1 MDFVKMHGLGNDFV
15 FIEDK
20 TGQDKDYT
28 ALARAMCNRHTGIG
42 ADGLIVIVDSRVAD
56 VRMRI
61 INSDGSEAE
70 MCGNGI
76 RCFAKYVYDSGIIE
90 KKRFTVE
97 TPAGIMEP
105 EITVGADN
113 KAKLITIN
121 MGRPS
126 FNRSEIPMEGAE
138 GRVLNE
144 DVMCKRCEL
153 EKSRLF
159 LWGVPH
165 TVTYVDDVDT
175 VDIEKIGPLFEKHE
189 AFPKHTNINFAQQM
203 DDRTVK
209 VRTWER
215 GAGATLACGT
225 GSCSVA
231 VASFLNGRTGREVDI
246 QLPLGTL
253 HIEYREEDGNVYMT
267 GPAAVSFTGIW
278 LMKRSLY
285 YYD

>member
-126 FNRSEIPMEGAE
+126 FNRSEIPMEGAD

-144 DVMCKRCEL
+144 DLCVDGENWKITSLLM
-153 EKSRLF
+153 
-159 LWGVPH
+159 GVPH
-165 TVTYVDDVDT
+165 TVTYVGDVDT

-267 GPAAVSFTGIW
+267 GPAAVSFTGTW
-278 LMKRSLY
+278 P
-285 YYD
+285 DET

>member
-20 TGQDKDYT
+20 TGQDKDFT

-76 RCFAKYVYDSGIIE
+76 RCFAKYVYDNGIIE

-113 KAKLITIN
+113 KAELITIN

-144 DVMCKRCEL
+144 DLCVNGANWKITSLLM
-153 EKSRLF
+153 
-159 LWGVPH
+159 GVPH

-267 GPAAVSFTGIW
+267 GPAAVSFTGTW
-278 LMKRSLY
+278 P
-285 YYD
+285 DET

>member
-42 ADGLIVIVDSRVAD
+42 ADGLIVILDSRVAD

-76 RCFAKYVYDSGIIE
+76 RCFAKYVYDNGIIE

-113 KAKLITIN
+113 KAELITIN

-126 FNRSEIPMEGAE
+126 FNRSEIPMEGAD

-144 DVMCKRCEL
+144 DLCVNGANWKITSLLM
-153 EKSRLF
+153 
-159 LWGVPH
+159 GVPH

-189 AFPKHTNINFAQQM
+189 VFPKHTNINFAQQM

-267 GPAAVSFTGIW
+267 GPAAVSFTGTW
-278 LMKRSLY
+278 P
-285 YYD
+285 DET

>member
-28 ALARAMCNRHTGIG
+28 VLARAMCNRHTGIG

-90 KKRFTVE
+90 KKQFTVE

-113 KAKLITIN
+113 KVELITIN

-126 FNRSEIPMEGAE
+126 FNRSEIPMEGTD

-144 DVMCKRCEL
+144 DLCVDGENWKITSLLM
-153 EKSRLF
+153 
-159 LWGVPH
+159 GVPH
-165 TVTYVDDVDT
+165 TVTYVDDVDS

-267 GPAAVSFTGIW
+267 GPAAVSFTGTW
-278 LMKRSLY
+278 P
-285 YYD
+285 DET

>member
-1 MDFVKMHGLGNDFV
+1 MDFAKMHGLGNDFV

-28 ALARAMCNRHTGIG
+28 VLARAMCNRHTGIG

-90 KKRFTVE
+90 KKQFTVE

-113 KAKLITIN
+113 KAELITIN

-126 FNRSEIPMEGAE
+126 FNRSEIPMEGTD

-144 DVMCKRCEL
+144 DLGVDGENWKITSLLM
-153 EKSRLF
+153 
-159 LWGVPH
+159 GVPH
-165 TVTYVDDVDT
+165 TVTYVDDVDS

-267 GPAAVSFTGIW
+267 GPAAVSFTGTW
-278 LMKRSLY
+278 P
-285 YYD
+285 DET

>member
-76 RCFAKYVYDSGIIE
+76 RCFAKYVYDNGIIE

-113 KAKLITIN
+113 KAELITIN

-126 FNRSEIPMEGAE
+126 FNRSEIPMEGVD

-144 DVMCKRCEL
+144 DLCVNDANWKITSLLM
-153 EKSRLF
+153 
-159 LWGVPH
+159 GVPH

-267 GPAAVSFTGIW
+267 GPAAVSFTGTW
-278 LMKRSLY
+278 P
-285 YYD
+285 DET

>member
-113 KAKLITIN
+113 KAELITIN

-126 FNRSEIPMEGAE
+126 FNRSEIPMEGAD

-144 DVMCKRCEL
+144 DLCVDGENWKITSLLM
-153 EKSRLF
+153 
-159 LWGVPH
+159 GVPH

-246 QLPLGTL
+246 QLPLGIL

-267 GPAAVSFTGIW
+267 GPAAVSFTGTW
-278 LMKRSLY
+278 P
-285 YYD
+285 DET

>member
-20 TGQDKDYT
+20 TGQDKDYI

-126 FNRSEIPMEGAE
+126 FNRSEIPMEGAD

-144 DVMCKRCEL
+144 DLCVDGENWKITSLLM
-153 EKSRLF
+153 
-159 LWGVPH
+159 GVPH

-267 GPAAVSFTGIW
+267 GPAAVSFTGTW
-278 LMKRSLY
+278 P
-285 YYD
+285 DET

>member
-1 MDFVKMHGLGNDFV
+1 MNFVKMHGLGNDFV

-126 FNRSEIPMEGAE
+126 FNRSEIPMEGAD

-144 DVMCKRCEL
+144 DLCVDGENWKITSLLM
-153 EKSRLF
+153 
-159 LWGVPH
+159 GVPH

-246 QLPLGTL
+246 QLSLGIL

-267 GPAAVSFTGIW
+267 GPAAVSFTGTW
-278 LMKRSLY
+278 P
-285 YYD
+285 DET

>member
-20 TGQDKDYT
+20 TGQDKDFT

-90 KKRFTVE
+90 KKQFTVE

-113 KAKLITIN
+113 KAELITIN

-126 FNRSEIPMEGAE
+126 FNRSEIPMEGTD

-144 DVMCKRCEL
+144 DLGVDGENWKITSLLM
-153 EKSRLF
+153 
-159 LWGVPH
+159 GVPH
-165 TVTYVDDVDT
+165 TVTYVDDVDS

-267 GPAAVSFTGIW
+267 GPAAVSFTGTW
-278 LMKRSLY
+278 P
-285 YYD
+285 DET

>member
-90 KKRFTVE
+90 KKQFTVE

-113 KAKLITIN
+113 KAELITIN
-121 MGRPS
+121 MGSPS
-126 FNRSEIPMEGAE
+126 FNRSEIPMEGAD

-144 DVMCKRCEL
+144 DLGVDGENWKITSLLM
-153 EKSRLF
+153 
-159 LWGVPH
+159 GVPH

-267 GPAAVSFTGIW
+267 GPAAVSFTGTW
-278 LMKRSLY
+278 P
-285 YYD
+285 DET

>member
-28 ALARAMCNRHTGIG
+28 VLARAMCNRHTGIG

-90 KKRFTVE
+90 KKQFTVE

-113 KAKLITIN
+113 KAELITIN

-126 FNRSEIPMEGAE
+126 FNRSEIPMEGTD

-144 DVMCKRCEL
+144 DLGVDGENWKITSLLM
-153 EKSRLF
+153 
-159 LWGVPH
+159 GVPH
-165 TVTYVDDVDT
+165 TVTYVDDVDS

-253 HIEYREEDGNVYMT
+253 HIEYREEDGIVYMT
-267 GPAAVSFTGIW
+267 GPAAVSFTGTW
-278 LMKRSLY
+278 P
-285 YYD
+285 DET

>member
-76 RCFAKYVYDSGIIE
+76 RCFAKYVYDNGIIE

-113 KAKLITIN
+113 KAELITIN

-138 GRVLNE
+138 GRVLNK
-144 DVMCKRCEL
+144 DLCVNGANWKITSLLM
-153 EKSRLF
+153 
-159 LWGVPH
+159 GVPH

-267 GPAAVSFTGIW
+267 GPAAVSFTGTW
-278 LMKRSLY
+278 P
-285 YYD
+285 DET

>member
-42 ADGLIVIVDSRVAD
+42 ADGLIVIVDSRIAD

-90 KKRFTVE
+90 KKQFTVE

-113 KAKLITIN
+113 KAELITIN

-126 FNRSEIPMEGAE
+126 FNRSEIPMEGTD

-144 DVMCKRCEL
+144 DLGVDGENWKITSLLM
-153 EKSRLF
+153 
-159 LWGVPH
+159 GVPH
-165 TVTYVDDVDT
+165 TVTYVDDVDS

-267 GPAAVSFTGIW
+267 GPAAVSFTGTW
-278 LMKRSLY
+278 P
-285 YYD
+285 DET

>member
-90 KKRFTVE
+90 KKQFTVE

-126 FNRSEIPMEGAE
+126 FNRSEIPMEGAD

-144 DVMCKRCEL
+144 DLCVDGENWKVTSLLM
-153 EKSRLF
+153 
-159 LWGVPH
+159 GVPH

-278 LMKRSLY
+278 P
-285 YYD
+285 DET

>member
-126 FNRSEIPMEGAE
+126 FNRSEIPMEGAD

-144 DVMCKRCEL
+144 DLCVDGENWKITSLLM
-153 EKSRLF
+153 
-159 LWGVPH
+159 GVPH

-231 VASFLNGRTGREVDI
+231 IASFLNGRTGREVDI

-267 GPAAVSFTGIW
+267 GPAAVSFTGTW
-278 LMKRSLY
+278 P
-285 YYD
+285 DET

>member
-28 ALARAMCNRHTGIG
+28 ALTRAMCNRHTGIG

-113 KAKLITIN
+113 KAELITIN

-126 FNRSEIPMEGAE
+126 FNRSEIPMEGAD

-144 DVMCKRCEL
+144 DLCVDGENWKITSLLM
-153 EKSRLF
+153 
-159 LWGVPH
+159 GVPH

-267 GPAAVSFTGIW
+267 GPAAVSFTGTW
-278 LMKRSLY
+278 P
-285 YYD
+285 DET

>member
-56 VRMRI
+56 VCMRI

-90 KKRFTVE
+90 KKQFTVE

-113 KAKLITIN
+113 KAELITIN

-126 FNRSEIPMEGAE
+126 FNRSEIPMEGAD

-144 DVMCKRCEL
+144 DLCVDGENWKITSLLM
-153 EKSRLF
+153 
-159 LWGVPH
+159 GVPH

-267 GPAAVSFTGIW
+267 GPAAVSFTGTW
-278 LMKRSLY
+278 P
-285 YYD
+285 DET

>member
-113 KAKLITIN
+113 KAELITIN

-126 FNRSEIPMEGAE
+126 FNRSEIPMEGAD

-144 DVMCKRCEL
+144 DLCVDGENWKITSLLM
-153 EKSRLF
+153 
-159 LWGVPH
+159 GVPH

-175 VDIEKIGPLFEKHE
+175 VDIEKIGPLFENHE
-189 AFPKHTNINFAQQM
+189 TFPKHTNINFAQQM

-267 GPAAVSFTGIW
+267 GPAAVSFTGTW
-278 LMKRSLY
+278 P
-285 YYD
+285 DET

>member
-28 ALARAMCNRHTGIG
+28 VLARAMCNRHTGIG

-90 KKRFTVE
+90 KKQFTVE

-105 EITVGADN
+105 EVTVGADN
-113 KAKLITIN
+113 KAELITIN

-126 FNRSEIPMEGAE
+126 FNRSEIPMEGTD

-144 DVMCKRCEL
+144 DLGVDGENWKITSLLM
-153 EKSRLF
+153 
-159 LWGVPH
+159 GVPH
-165 TVTYVDDVDT
+165 TVTYVDNVDS

-267 GPAAVSFTGIW
+267 GPAAVSFTGTW
-278 LMKRSLY
+278 P
-285 YYD
+285 DET

>member
-113 KAKLITIN
+113 KAELITIN

-126 FNRSEIPMEGAE
+126 FNRSEIPMEGAD

-144 DVMCKRCEL
+144 GLCVDGENWKITSLLM
-153 EKSRLF
+153 
-159 LWGVPH
+159 GVPH

-246 QLPLGTL
+246 QLPLGIL

-267 GPAAVSFTGIW
+267 GPAAVSFTGTW
-278 LMKRSLY
+278 P
-285 YYD
+285 DET

>member
-61 INSDGSEAE
+61 ISSDGSEAE

-90 KKRFTVE
+90 KKQFTVG

-126 FNRSEIPMEGAE
+126 FNRSEIPMEGAD

-144 DVMCKRCEL
+144 DLCVDGENWKITSLLM
-153 EKSRLF
+153 
-159 LWGVPH
+159 GVPH

-267 GPAAVSFTGIW
+267 GPAAVSFTGTW
-278 LMKRSLY
+278 P
-285 YYD
+285 DET

>member
-76 RCFAKYVYDSGIIE
+76 RCFAKYVYDNGIIE

-113 KAKLITIN
+113 KAELITIN

-144 DVMCKRCEL
+144 DLCVNGANWKITSLLM
-153 EKSRLF
+153 
-159 LWGVPH
+159 GVPH

-175 VDIEKIGPLFEKHE
+175 VDIEKIGPLFETHE

-231 VASFLNGRTGREVDI
+231 VASFLNGHTGREVDI

-267 GPAAVSFTGIW
+267 GPAAVSFTGTW
-278 LMKRSLY
+278 P
-285 YYD
+285 DET

>member
-28 ALARAMCNRHTGIG
+28 VLARAMCNRHTGIG

-90 KKRFTVE
+90 KKQFTVE

-113 KAKLITIN
+113 KAELITIN

-126 FNRSEIPMEGAE
+126 FNRSEIPMEGTD

-144 DVMCKRCEL
+144 DLGVDGENWKITSLLM
-153 EKSRLF
+153 
-159 LWGVPH
+159 GVPH

-267 GPAAVSFTGIW
+267 GPAAVSFTGTW
-278 LMKRSLY
+278 P
-285 YYD
+285 DET

>member
-20 TGQDKDYT
+20 TGQDQDYT

-113 KAKLITIN
+113 KAELITIN

-126 FNRSEIPMEGAE
+126 FNRSEIPMEGAD

-144 DVMCKRCEL
+144 DLCVDGENWKITSLLM
-153 EKSRLF
+153 
-159 LWGVPH
+159 GVPH
-165 TVTYVDDVDT
+165 TVTYVDDVDS

-267 GPAAVSFTGIW
+267 GPAAVSFTGTW
-278 LMKRSLY
+278 P
-285 YYD
+285 DET

>member
-126 FNRSEIPMEGAE
+126 FNRSEIPMEGAD

-144 DVMCKRCEL
+144 DLCVDGENWKITSLLM
-153 EKSRLF
+153 
-159 LWGVPH
+159 GVPH

-231 VASFLNGRTGREVDI
+231 VASFLNGCTGREVDI
-246 QLPLGTL
+246 QLPLGIL

-267 GPAAVSFTGIW
+267 GPAAVSFTGTW
-278 LMKRSLY
+278 P
-285 YYD
+285 DET

>member
-28 ALARAMCNRHTGIG
+28 VLARAMCNRHTGSG

-90 KKRFTVE
+90 KKQFTVE

-113 KAKLITIN
+113 KAELITIN

-126 FNRSEIPMEGAE
+126 FNRSEIPMEGTD

-144 DVMCKRCEL
+144 DLGVDGENWKITSLLM
-153 EKSRLF
+153 
-159 LWGVPH
+159 GVPH
-165 TVTYVDDVDT
+165 TVTYVDDVDS

-267 GPAAVSFTGIW
+267 GPAAVSFTGTW
-278 LMKRSLY
+278 P
-285 YYD
+285 DET

>member
-20 TGQDKDYT
+20 TGQDKDFT

-76 RCFAKYVYDSGIIE
+76 RCFAKYVYDNGIIE

-105 EITVGADN
+105 KITVGADN
-113 KAKLITIN
+113 KAELITIN

-138 GRVLNE
+138 DRVLNE
-144 DVMCKRCEL
+144 DLCVNGANWKITSLLM
-153 EKSRLF
+153 
-159 LWGVPH
+159 GVPH

-267 GPAAVSFTGIW
+267 GPAAVSFTGTW
-278 LMKRSLY
+278 P
-285 YYD
+285 DET

>member
-20 TGQDKDYT
+20 TGQDKNYT

-90 KKRFTVE
+90 KKQFTVE

-113 KAKLITIN
+113 KAELITIN
-121 MGRPS
+121 MGRPL
-126 FNRSEIPMEGAE
+126 FNRSEIPMEGTD

-144 DVMCKRCEL
+144 DLCVDGENWKITSLLM
-153 EKSRLF
+153 
-159 LWGVPH
+159 GVPH
-165 TVTYVDDVDT
+165 TVTYVDDVDS

-267 GPAAVSFTGIW
+267 GPAAVSFTGTW
-278 LMKRSLY
+278 P
-285 YYD
+285 DET

>member
-20 TGQDKDYT
+20 MGQDKDYT

-90 KKRFTVE
+90 KKQFTVE

-113 KAKLITIN
+113 KAELITIN

-126 FNRSEIPMEGAE
+126 FNRSEIPMEGAD

-144 DVMCKRCEL
+144 DLCVNGANWKITSLLM
-153 EKSRLF
+153 
-159 LWGVPH
+159 GVPH
-165 TVTYVDDVDT
+165 TVTYVDDVDS

-189 AFPKHTNINFAQQM
+189 AFPKHTNINFAQQI

-267 GPAAVSFTGIW
+267 GPAAVSFTGTW
-278 LMKRSLY
+278 P
-285 YYD
+285 DET

>member
-76 RCFAKYVYDSGIIE
+76 RCFAKYVYDNGIIE

-113 KAKLITIN
+113 KAELITIN

-144 DVMCKRCEL
+144 DLCVNGANWKITSLLM
-153 EKSRLF
+153 
-159 LWGVPH
+159 GVPH

-215 GAGATLACGT
+215 GVGATLACGT
-225 GSCSVA
+225 VSCSVA

-267 GPAAVSFTGIW
+267 GPAAVSFTGTW
-278 LMKRSLY
+278 P
-285 YYD
+285 DET

>member
-126 FNRSEIPMEGAE
+126 FNRSEIPMEGAD

-144 DVMCKRCEL
+144 DLGVDGENWKITSLLM
-153 EKSRLF
+153 
-159 LWGVPH
+159 GVPH
-165 TVTYVDDVDT
+165 TVTYVDDVDS

-267 GPAAVSFTGIW
+267 GPAAVSFTGTW
-278 LMKRSLY
+278 P
-285 YYD
+285 DET

>member
-28 ALARAMCNRHTGIG
+28 ALARAMCSRHTGIG

-76 RCFAKYVYDSGIIE
+76 RCFAKYVYDNGIIE

-113 KAKLITIN
+113 KAELITIN

-126 FNRSEIPMEGAE
+126 FNRSEIPMEGAD

-144 DVMCKRCEL
+144 DFCVDGENWKITSLLM
-153 EKSRLF
+153 
-159 LWGVPH
+159 GVPH
-165 TVTYVDDVDT
+165 TVTYVDDVDS

-267 GPAAVSFTGIW
+267 GPAAVSFTGTW
-278 LMKRSLY
+278 P
-285 YYD
+285 DET

>member
-56 VRMRI
+56 VCMRI

-90 KKRFTVE
+90 KKQFTVE

-113 KAKLITIN
+113 KAELITIN

-126 FNRSEIPMEGAE
+126 FNRSEIPMEGAD

-144 DVMCKRCEL
+144 DLCVDGENWKITSLLM
-153 EKSRLF
+153 
-159 LWGVPH
+159 GVPH
-165 TVTYVDDVDT
+165 TVTYVDDVDS

-267 GPAAVSFTGIW
+267 GPAAVSFTGTW
-278 LMKRSLY
+278 T
-285 YYD
+285 DET

>member
-28 ALARAMCNRHTGIG
+28 VLARAMCNRHTGIG

-90 KKRFTVE
+90 KKQFTVE

-113 KAKLITIN
+113 KAELITIN

-126 FNRSEIPMEGAE
+126 FNRSEIPMEGTD

-144 DVMCKRCEL
+144 DLVVDGENWKITSLLM
-153 EKSRLF
+153 
-159 LWGVPH
+159 GVPH
-165 TVTYVDDVDT
+165 TVTYVDDVDS

-267 GPAAVSFTGIW
+267 GPAAVSFTGTW
-278 LMKRSLY
+278 P
-285 YYD
+285 DET